1 MGFHR
6 QNKKK
11 KIEEKRSEGTL
22 QRKLKHK
29 EMVEDY
35 KRRKI
40 RKRRE
45 KKIRRNT
52 RHERREKTAGGRG
65 TS

>member
-29 EMVEDY
+29 EMVKGY
-35 KRRKI
+35 KRRKR
-40 RKRRE
+40 RKRE
-45 KKIRRNT
+45 KKKIRRNT
-52 RHERREKTAGGRG
+52 RHKRREKTAGGCE